1 MAVILQCSGTET
13 RSRGMIASHAT
24 RERPPQTR
32 EWCGPGTSDAP
43 RRTRDRRHSA
53 GHLLHAQT
61 LQDTTPCSGLLAN
74 HQLIRNCVD
83 HDGTHNRPG
92 TIQMCTE
99 SDPMNFLGILPLVSN
114 TQVKNLIQKNSKY
127 VDPWFQVGR
136 FVRGGGGKRLIC
148 FGKYYFPNLFCG
160 GQC

>member
-1 MAVILQCSGTET
+1 MALILQCRGTET

-24 RERPPQTR
+24 RERPLQTR

-61 LQDTTPCSGLLAN
+61 SQDSTPCSGLLAN
-74 HQLIRNCVD
+74 HYLIRNCVD
-83 HDGTHNRPG
+83 HDGPG
-92 TIQMCTE
+92 TIQMCTK

-114 TQVKNLIQKNSKY
+114 TQVKNLIQNNSKY
-127 VDPWFQVGR
+127 VDPWFQFGR
-136 FVRGGGGKRLIC
+136 FVIGWGGEFDLFWKVL
-148 FGKYYFPNLFCG
+148 FP
-160 GQC
+160 